1 MIAIHP
7 TEVYDQG
14 VEFSTMPFKS
24 PIAIKISA
32 VAALVFGVVARGDET
47 LPIAVDWELELSC
60 ASQPGHTYQIQVSDN
75 LIDWDFLSPGREFGG
90 DGYQDTHVPM
100 VGEGKFFRYI
110 IAAQPPGGLAPWSV
124 TLRKW
129 VLNVQ
134 GRAQVFHFDTPDA
147 GNICDFKPGST
158 PVPFTYAVQRTGEDV
173 LRLKLNLPESVQRT
187 IDVHYLSPSQGE
199 FTSTDVVAGITVETE
214 AGVFAESNPAA
225 SEPLAPLLL
234 EQKAA
239 VLKGTASVDY
249 YNFDAMPSSTTIG
262 SPHVNPSTS
271 YTYNRTDS
279 SKAELTLQTGNRIE
293 TYQLTFVTGQSGTY
307 TLVRTHPTA
316 PEFHDT
322 GVFVLATAP

>member
-24 PIAIKISA
+24 PIAIKIIA

-199 FTSTDVVAGITVETE
+199 FTSMDVVAGITVETE

-239 VLKGTASVDY
+239 VLKGTAAVDY